1 MPLTRLVV
9 RLLFRFLPASSP
21 SRLPS
26 HRAPEA
32 SPADALPDRPRRA
45 YVSRETSRP
54 GARAIL
60 PASRG
65 IDEAAVGRTIAIAN
79 QKGGVGKTT
88 TAVNLAASLAAAER
102 RVLAVDADPQ
112 GNLTSGLGR
121 RSKESRPS
129 LYEVLL
135 EQRPLESV
143 LVQTDLEHLLLAP
156 SDRNLTGAEVELV
169 SVLAREYRLKEALA
183 PLLPRFDYVIVDCPP
198 SLGLLTVNALT
209 AADSVLVP
217 MQCEFFALEG
227 LSELTATL
235 TRVKRAL
242 NPALEIEGVLLTMV
256 DERTNLTQQVIAEVR
271 GHFKEKVFETQ
282 VPRSVRLA
290 EAPSFGQPVILYD
303 IRSRGATA
311 YLQLAKELMAE
322 SQMALFAR

>member
-1 MPLTRLVV
+1 M
-9 RLLFRFLPASSP
+9 A
-21 SRLPS
+21 
-26 HRAPEA
+26 
-32 SPADALPDRPRRA
+32 
-45 YVSRETSRP
+45 
-54 GARAIL
+54 
-60 PASRG
+60 
-65 IDEAAVGRTIAIAN
+65 RTIAIAN

-88 TAVNLAASLAAAER
+88 TAVNLAASLAAAEV

-112 GNLTSGLGR
+112 GNLTSGLGQR
-121 RSKESRPS
+121 AKQPRPS
-129 LYEVLL
+129 LYEALI

-143 LVQTDLEHLLLAP
+143 VLKTELEHLSLAP
-156 SDRNLTGAEVELV
+156 SDRNLIGAEVELV

-183 PLLPRFDYVIVDCPP
+183 PLLPSFDYVIVDCPP

-242 NPALEIEGVLLTMV
+242 NPELEIEGVLLTMV

-303 IRSRGATA
+303 IRSRGAEA
-311 YLQLAKELMAE
+311 YLKLAQELMTE